1 MEAELRRLMPNCHA
15 NNFSIRFS
23 ILKGYEVHV
32 NFKRASSLEGFV
44 GDMFEQGKIKFSDES
59 VESTPIFGNDDSNV
73 GRLKVFHDRM
83 RERNEDDITKKAVIF
98 NVHKDAD
105 EKKIRRAL
113 AAAYQFLWDDED
125 ERVSRAARRGGWSI
139 PRRYDVSETLVDIY
153 TNAMGNTMAFFTVDC
168 VSTFK
173 VPGHYF
179 SMFDISNGN
188 QECRLELKLS
198 KKSLNLRQQIPDGG
212 GGAGL
217 QPPGGLPLTGANSAP
232 LSSGGGG
239 TSGMVPLRYQAHATA
254 GSGTVVPSYA
264 SSGAAAASGWTS
276 RKAVHFGS
284 QSSSSLSAGPARA
297 APKAAQEAPEEV
309 EEAAEV
315 QDAEVFQSAASV
327 DDSPQAFQSMNQDL
341 QLLRKQFE
349 TQKLNTPKTIS
360 EAEIRGLVEATIKI
374 QVDSQVKEAVQVMV
388 IPQVQMMKELQGA
401 FKQSAE
407 AQIALKKAFVQIL
420 EKAKSKLAAAG
431 VSKVDL
437 DAAKAQVEK
446 LGGSD
451 EAKAGFMK
459 ILETQM
465 GVAAKATALQAVA
478 EVEDMQVEMVKQQ
491 EQVAVANSEAMDKV
505 KVILAQTLQNQPEPI
520 QRKLLSWSARKCLQ
534 RKQGRRIPSRFKLG
548 RQRRQAQ
555 NRLL

>member
-1 MEAELRRLMPNCHA
+1 
-15 NNFSIRFS
+15 
-23 ILKGYEVHV
+23 
-32 NFKRASSLEGFV
+32 
-44 GDMFEQGKIKFSDES
+44 
-59 VESTPIFGNDDSNV
+59 
-73 GRLKVFHDRM
+73 
-83 RERNEDDITKKAVIF
+83 
-98 NVHKDAD
+98 
-105 EKKIRRAL
+105 
-113 AAAYQFLWDDED
+113 
-125 ERVSRAARRGGWSI
+125 
-139 PRRYDVSETLVDIY
+139 
-153 TNAMGNTMAFFTVDC
+153 
-168 VSTFK
+168 
-173 VPGHYF
+173 
-179 SMFDISNGN
+179 
-188 QECRLELKLS
+188 
-198 KKSLNLRQQIPDGG
+198 
-212 GGAGL
+212 
-217 QPPGGLPLTGANSAP
+217 
-232 LSSGGGG
+232 
-239 TSGMVPLRYQAHATA
+239 
-254 GSGTVVPSYA
+254 
-264 SSGAAAASGWTS
+264 
-276 RKAVHFGS
+276 
-284 QSSSSLSAGPARA
+284 
-297 APKAAQEAPEEV
+297 V

-388 IPQVQMMKELQGA
+388 IPQVKMMKELQGA

-420 EKAKSKLAAAG
+420 EKAKVKLAEAG

-491 EQVAVANSEAMDKV
+491 EQVALANSEAMDKV
-505 KVILAQTLQNQPEPI
+505 KVILAQTLQNQSEPI
-520 QRKLLSWSARKCLQ
+520 QRKLLELECPEVPAEEAGKKDSVQVQVGTSETASSESASVEGSPPPSAGRTEGQIPMVPVLGAGGSSAAGAAALPSTDATIGKESAPAKEVTGLRQPKTKAPEEDDSAPASPSKKQ
-534 RKQGRRIPSRFKLG
+534 RLARTSSPITDAVGKMGVSPAAPVGTSSPGAGTSQSALPVPKGKAKKQKGKKGKR
-548 RQRRQAQ
+548 
-555 NRLL
+555 